1 MKKIWPT
8 LAPGTAGEI
17 QATCFALVD
26 LVVFFWGGKGW
37 EGQATDVWF
46 AETDVGIEY

>member
-26 LVVFFWGGKGW
+26 LVVFFFGGGRDGKGRQLMS
-37 EGQATDVWF
+37 GLQKQMLA
-46 AETDVGIEY
+46 

>member
-26 LVVFFWGGKGW
+26 LVVFFGVGRDGKGRQLMS
-37 EGQATDVWF
+37 GLQKQMLA
-46 AETDVGIEY
+46 